1 MSIDIMILVGV
12 AGFAIAAAGFF
23 GGRSSNATKDGE
35 WRGKVQTTIEGN
47 TRDIASLRDAI
58 NAGNNDIK
66 LLIKEGNERAE
77 ASIKRI
83 HSILDDHGK
92 RISSTEHKNS
102 KERDC

>member
-1 MSIDIMILVGV
+1 MSIDIMILVGI
-12 AGFAIAAAGFF
+12 AGFALAAAGFF

-58 NAGNNDIK
+58 HSGNNDIK
-66 LLIKEGNERAE
+66 SLIRDGNERTE

-83 HSILDDHGK
+83 HTILDDHGRQIAEAK
-92 RISSTEHKNS
+92 QINRT
-102 KERDC
+102 

>member
-1 MSIDIMILVGV
+1 MSIDVMILIGIVGL
-12 AGFAIAAAGFF
+12 ALTAAGYF

-58 NAGNNDIK
+58 HAGNNDIK
-66 LLIKEGNERAE
+66 SLIREGNERSD

-83 HSILDDHGK
+83 HAILDDHGK
-92 RISSTEHKNS
+92 RIAGVEKKNS
-102 KERDC
+102 